1 MHNDAALTQAIAHV
15 LHRLCL
21 QVVVGGRN
29 KYMINGHTAQ
39 VGQVQNLFHSV
50 QLNVNNPNFLIMQGR
65 ITEVIKMKPQE
76 VLGMIEETAG
86 TRMYEERKLRAERQI
101 EKKQVKVDEIN
112 RVIEEDIEPTLK
124 RLRSEKTSFMKFQ
137 ANQTECM

>member
-1 MHNDAALTQAIAHV
+1 
-15 LHRLCL
+15 
-21 QVVVGGRN
+21 
-29 KYMINGHTAQ
+29 MINGHTAQ